1 MELVRN
7 KASGKIF
14 VVLDDSGENEFLLV
28 TPDGK
33 VRTLEK
39 HLFSTMEVDAETPL
53 SDQRVSAVQ
62 KKVYTRYFYD

>member
-14 VVLDDSGENEFLLV
+14 VVLDDGGENEFLLV
-28 TPDGK
+28 TPEGK

-39 HLFSTMEVDAETPL
+39 HLFSAIKVDAKTPL
-53 SDQRVSAVQ
+53 PDRRVSAAQ
-62 KKVYTRYFYD
+62 KKVYTSYFYD